1 MIDNNGIIKPYRK
14 GVHIMPK
21 IIPIKELKNTSDISE
36 MCHRTDEPIY
46 VTKNGYGDMVIMS
59 MESYESQMKRIKMYE
74 DIGTSEAQIKEGK
87 VKDTSGIQRSREN
100 LRGMREFCME
110 PFRGIQQCGRYLQS
124 GSSLGTYNL
133 EKKKSQLYD

>member
-1 MIDNNGIIKPYRK
+1 
-14 GVHIMPK
+14 MPK

-74 DIGTSEAQIKEGK
+74 DIEVSEAQIKEGK
-87 VKDTSGIQRSREN
+87 VKDARKSLLS
-100 LRGMREFCME
+100 MRE
-110 PFRGIQQCGRYLQS
+110 RYVL
-124 GSSLGTYNL
+124 
-133 EKKKSQLYD
+133 